1 LRIALDRLY
10 DSVALLQSARV
21 FKIAAFTKRLLTL
34 AKDHADDVLLEIEND
49 LLENPERG
57 PVIQGTAGVR
67 KARVADPTRGKGKS
81 GGFRYMYYYIE
92 RDGQIFLPM
101 IFSKNEQADLTAQQ
115 KKLLT
120 QAILGLREARK

>member
-1 LRIALDRLY
+1 M
-10 DSVALLQSARV
+10 
-21 FKIAAFTKRLLTL
+21 
-34 AKDHADDVLLEIEND
+34 LEIEND

-92 RDGQIFLPM
+92 RDGQIFLLM

-120 QAILGLREARK
+120 QAVLGLREARK

>member
-1 LRIALDRLY
+1 VLEFIEFP
-10 DSVALLQSARV
+10 V
-21 FKIAAFTKRLLTL
+21 FTNRLLAL
-34 AKDHADDVLLEIEND
+34 ARDRADEVLLEIQGD

-92 RDGQIFLPM
+92 QDGQIFLLM
-101 IFSKNEQADLTAQQ
+101 IFSKNEQADLTSEQ
-115 KKLLT
+115 KKMLK
-120 QAILGLREARK
+120 QAIWSLREAHK

>member
-1 LRIALDRLY
+1 MLEFIE
-10 DSVALLQSARV
+10 
-21 FKIAAFTKRLLTL
+21 FPAFTKRLLTL

-92 RDGQIFLPM
+92 RDGQIFLLM

-120 QAILGLREARK
+120 QAVLGLREARK